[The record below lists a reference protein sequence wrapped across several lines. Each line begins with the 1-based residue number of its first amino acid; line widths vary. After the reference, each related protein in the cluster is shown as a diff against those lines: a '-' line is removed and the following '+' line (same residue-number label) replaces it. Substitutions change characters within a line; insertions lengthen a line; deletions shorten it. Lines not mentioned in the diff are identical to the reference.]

1 MSHVITWLWS
11 DCSKR
16 FSNLTIFWLIKAL
29 VVMEYHVGVCNKL
42 FKVSLVMKMTR
53 HYTEQS
59 KDYVCDAS
67 CLVNLLVGKDR
78 NEAKEGLKNK
88 VDEIF

>member
-1 MSHVITWLWS
+1 
-11 DCSKR
+11 
-16 FSNLTIFWLIKAL
+16 
-29 VVMEYHVGVCNKL
+29 MEYHVGVCNKL

-67 CLVNLLVGKDR
+67 CLVNLLAGKDR
-78 NEAKEGLKNK
+78 NEAKEGLKHK
-88 VDEIF
+88 VDDIFQDLELQTEHKIKKYYIGKTFININSRLQH